1 MKKLFMA
8 ALVASTCSFAYAS
21 DLPGTPYIGG
31 SLGSTQYFQ
40 KLEGPNPNEY
50 YSASNSG
57 LGANVALFG
66 GWTWQNSQQY
76 FAGAEL
82 RGRFTGYTYA
92 LDEGQEDEF
101 DFETR
106 NTSIGAFV
114 HGGKWLNQ
122 KWSLYGLVGVNYNA
136 VEFEDKTE
144 KDSGVDNKYMSI
156 EAGIGSDFRFA
167 RNWSLRSEITYDYGL
182 DNAFDNDYVKITRSG
197 LNFDIGI
204 KYSF

>member
-8 ALVASTCSFAYAS
+8 AFVASTCSLAYAS

-31 SLGSTQYFQ
+31 SLGLTQYFQ
-40 KLEGPNPNEY
+40 EIDEPY
-50 YSASNSG
+50 FMQSNSG
-57 LGANVALFG
+57 VGTNIALFG

-76 FAGAEL
+76 FAGTEL
-82 RGRFTGYTYA
+82 RGRLTGYSYA
-92 LDEGQEDEF
+92 LGASQNEVDLR
-101 DFETR
+101 TT
-106 NTSIGAFV
+106 NASIGAFV

-122 KWSLYGLVGVNYNA
+122 KWSLYGLAGVNYNL
-136 VEFEDKTE
+136 FEIENEGNGKTF
-144 KDSGVDNKYMSI
+144 DDNYMSI
-156 EAGIGSDFRFA
+156 EFGVGSDFRFA

-182 DNAFDNDYVKITRSG
+182 DNAFDNGNTEITRSG